1 MLKGLLTD
9 CEQVASVHIFAPMPF
24 SLYKQLKDPDQLIKS
39 IIDNVPGAIYRCK
52 WDESFE
58 MLFISDAFRAITG
71 YATSRFVGKSKQA
84 FVQLIFPDDLE
95 ESQAKV
101 EEALRKKKSFDIE
114 YRMVRKNGQVVW
126 VNERGRG
133 IYDDKTGQ
141 LLFQD
146 GTFFDVTERKTIRDE
161 LLRKEEMLQEAE
173 KLAKILIVGGENQNV
188 ELKSSLRWNLNSG
201 KIGKEIEIAWLK
213 TLVAFMNSD
222 GGTLLVGVSDEG
234 EILGTEIDKFKNDDR
249 YLLHVNNVIKTHIG
263 LEHINYLS
271 FGLVPIRGK
280 KILKIECQPSKDP
293 VFLSV
298 DGKEEFYARFG
309 PSSRQL
315 STKEVLNYIKNR

>member
-1 MLKGLLTD
+1 
-9 CEQVASVHIFAPMPF
+9 MPF
-24 SLYKQLKDPDQLIKS
+24 SLYKDLEDPHQLIKS

-58 MLFISDAFRAITG
+58 MLFISDAFRDITG
-71 YATSRFVGKSKQA
+71 YSISRFIGTSKEA
-84 FVQLIFPDDLE
+84 FIHLIFPDDVE

-101 EEALRKKKSFDIE
+101 QEALRKGEGFDIE
-114 YRMVRKNGQVVW
+114 YRMIRKNGQIVW
-126 VNERGRG
+126 VNERGKG
-133 IYDDKTGQ
+133 IYDEKTGN
-141 LLFQD
+141 LLYQD
-146 GTFFDVTERKTIRDE
+146 GTFFDVTERKTISDE
-161 LLRKEEMLQEAE
+161 LIRKEELLQEAE
-173 KLAKILIVGGENQNV
+173 KLTKILIVGGENQNV
-188 ELKSSLRWNLNSG
+188 ELKSSLRWNLHSG

-222 GGTLLVGVSDEG
+222 GGTLLIGVSDDG

-249 YLLHVNNVIKTHIG
+249 YLLHVNNAIKSHIG
-263 LEHINYLS
+263 LEHITYLS
-271 FGLVPIRGK
+271 FGLVPIQGK

-293 VFLSV
+293 VFLSI

-315 STKEVLNYIKNR
+315 STKEVLNYVKNR